1 MFKTKFFQED
11 HQWDLEEAVN
21 KFIRDKNKNVIN
33 ISYTVA
39 PCGYGRTHYCCVLY
53 ED

>member
-1 MFKTKFFQED
+1 MLKTKFFQED

-21 KFIRDKNKNVIN
+21 KFIRDKNVISV
-33 ISYTVA
+33 SYTVA